1 MIEEVFGD
9 KKRIEFEE
17 YTKIITDVTSE
28 MFLSIMILLQSKL
41 PCSENF
47 YRYQKNY
54 EQYLVQD
61 GKDGDKKP
69 AEGEVKLIVS
79 PILMSKLSPINSA
92 LKEQGINF
100 NPESQK
106 HLLKLAA

>member
-1 MIEEVFGD
+1 MDRIQSQEEIAKLVEEVFGE

-47 YRYQKNY
+47 YRY
-54 EQYLVQD
+54 
-61 GKDGDKKP
+61 
-69 AEGEVKLIVS
+69 
-79 PILMSKLSPINSA
+79 
-92 LKEQGINF
+92 
-100 NPESQK
+100 
-106 HLLKLAA
+106 